1 MIIFIKYIM
10 SIPLLFQ
17 LKLNGIKIFMHG
29 EEHRNIDNSYYEGLS
44 KSFRQKDFILVEH
57 STNACEL
64 KPEEEHLFIEH
75 AKGSEWI
82 FYTQKKA
89 GNPNILCFDTR
100 SEDGY
105 LNAFAEQRLLTLGDS
120 LPTCKPQEIREY
132 IDGVIHILKAF
143 NDNSEKFKT
152 AIPGYFERSLETLQS
167 QFNVVIHLL
176 KLKKRE
182 GDKFPKML
190 SDILS
195 GAGYT
200 LATNLRRLASVS
212 VDINLASVLT
222 NLTDDMTKGS
232 NVHVFCGRNH
242 VIRMAIMFNLPLNK
256 FTRDHIKTAE
266 MEVQGDLETDA
277 KILKIQSE

>member
-1 MIIFIKYIM
+1 M

-29 EEHRNIDNSYYEGLS
+29 EDHRNIDNSYYEHLS

-82 FYTQKKA
+82 FYTQKKE
-89 GNPNILCFDTR
+89 GNPNVICFDTR
-100 SEDGY
+100 SQDGY
-105 LNAFAEQRLLTLGDS
+105 LNAFVEQRLLTLGDS
-120 LPTCKPQEIREY
+120 LPTCKPTEIREY
-132 IDGVIHILKAF
+132 IDGVIHILKVF
-143 NDNSEKFKT
+143 NDNSEKFKA
-152 AIPGYFERSLETLQS
+152 AIPGYFERSLEMLQS
-167 QFNVVIHLL
+167 QFNVLIHLL

-182 GDKFPKML
+182 GDKFPKIL

-200 LATNLRRLASVS
+200 LAQNLRRVASVS

-222 NLTDDMTKGS
+222 ALTDDMTKGS

-256 FTRDHIKTAE
+256 FTRDHIKNAE